1 MYRNDRNDRI
11 QQDGQQRA
19 LTAGQLSIWYG
30 QRLDPEGSAYQTGE
44 YLEITGDLDLDLFA
58 RALRRAVGESEC
70 MHLVFHGDPDGPVT
84 QSVEVTEDWPLHRV
98 DVSGE
103 ADPRA
108 AALRWMREDLAG
120 PGGLA
125 RPLFTEALFT
135 EAEDRHLWYHR
146 IHHIAV
152 DGLGGS
158 VIADRVARVYNALLA
173 GEDVEE
179 GALAP
184 HGVLLDA
191 DAAYRAGDERRT
203 DAEYWHAVLAD
214 RPEAPSLS
222 ERRPGRNLRPPLR
235 RLETVEAREVTALK
249 AAARGFRTSL
259 SGLVIAATATYVHRM
274 TGAGDIVLGMPA
286 PGRTGAAA
294 KAVPGMTSNIL
305 PIRLSLTPTTTL
317 DELFRQV
324 ATAVRGAL
332 RHQRHRYEDL
342 ARNLRTAETG
352 ALFGP
357 VVNVVSYDY
366 GTGFGDCVVI
376 PHGVA
381 TGPVDDLSVNVYDR
395 AHDGSVEIAF
405 DANPASYTR
414 EATATH
420 ARRFLSL
427 LHWFTGARR
436 EDRVQD
442 AELLLPSERAALDA
456 ELAAVA
462 LRPRGA
468 TRTLVELFEARVAA
482 GPGAVAVVFGEERLT
497 YAELNARAN
506 RLARALVA
514 RGVGPE
520 DRVGVALGRSAEL
533 VVALLAVVKAGAAY
547 VPLDPAYPADRLGYL
562 LDDAAPAVLLTTTAL
577 TDSVPERGVPRLL
590 LDTTALT
597 AEVGRHS
604 PHDLTDPERTT
615 PLQPEHPAY
624 VIHTSGSTGR
634 PKGTVIPHGN
644 VVRLFDETDEWFRF
658 GPRDVWTWFHSFAFD
673 FSVWELWGA
682 LLHGGRLVVV
692 PFEVSRTPSEFLA
705 LLVREEVTVLN
716 QTPSAFLQLMRADE
730 EDPELG
736 RRLALRTVVFG
747 GEALDPARLA
757 PWYARHADDAPTLV
771 NMYGITETTVHVT
784 HRPLTAADA
793 RAATA
798 GSGAHGPAAGAGVG
812 AGASAGG
819 PIGRGIP
826 DLGVLVLDGG
836 LRPVPNGVTGELYVT
851 GPGLARGYLNRP
863 DLTAE
868 RFLPS
873 PFGAPGG
880 RMYRTGDLA
889 RRTAE
894 GELEFLGRADDQVK
908 IRGFRVEPGEIEA
921 VLAGHP
927 EVAEAAVLVRE
938 DRPGDPRL
946 VAYVVPDG
954 RSGTLGAGRAPTLR
968 AFLLE
973 FLPDHMVPSAYVEL
987 DALPLTVNGKLD
999 RRALPA
1005 PDAGSVEAGGRG
1017 PRDARE
1023 EALCAAFA
1031 EVLGVERVGIDDSFF
1046 ALGGHSLSAV
1056 SLVERL
1062 RGRGVTIDVRTLF
1075 TAPTPA
1081 SLAAA
1086 AGRAAVTVP
1095 PNGIPAGGT
1104 DTITPEMV
1112 PLVDLDAEALARVA
1126 ASVPGGARN
1135 VADVYPLAPLQEGIL
1150 FHHLLGAE
1158 GAGGSHGD
1166 PYVISAVFG
1175 IRSRAGL
1182 DGFVTALREVVR
1194 RHDVFRTAV
1203 VWEGL
1208 PEPVQVV
1215 LREAP
1220 LRVTEVPLSGTGE
1233 AAVEELRTRWN
1244 GPMDLGRA
1252 PLLDLHVA
1260 RDEGADRWL
1269 VLYRFHHLIG
1279 DHTSLDVV
1287 AHEVGLLRSGRG
1299 AELAAPLPF
1308 RDFVAQARL
1317 RVSRDEH
1324 EAHFRALLGD
1334 VTEPTAPYGVL
1345 DVQGDGSAVAEV
1357 SVPVDPELG
1366 ARVREVARGL
1376 GVSPATVFH
1385 VAWARVVAALSGRDD
1400 VVFGTVVF
1408 GRLQAGAG
1416 ADRVPGLFINTL
1428 PVRAA
1433 VAGVSVAR
1441 AAHAM
1446 RRALADVLVHEH
1458 APLTLAQ
1465 RAGGVDR
1472 RSPLFT
1478 TLFNYR
1484 YSTAS
1489 TGTEPAAP
1497 AIEGVEWL
1505 YAAERTNY
1513 PLTAAVD
1520 DLGSAF
1526 HLMVQATPPIDPAVV
1541 CGHLHSTLERLVEAL
1556 AAAPD
1561 SPLGEVDVVS
1571 PGELAALTAGG
1582 GADGFVPDHRSLV
1595 ELFEARVA
1603 AGPGAVAVVFG
1614 EERLT
1619 YAELNA
1625 RANRLARAL
1634 VTRGVGPEDRVGIA
1648 LPRGPRQVVGLLATL
1663 KAGAAYVP
1671 LDPAYPADRLG
1682 YLLDDAAP
1690 AVLLTTTALTDS
1702 VPERG
1707 VPRLLLDT
1715 TPLTAELAR
1724 HSPHDLTDPART
1736 TPLHPEH
1743 PAYVIHTSGSTGR
1756 PKGVIV
1762 QHHSLVNTVH
1772 AAIGANRITPDGR
1785 VLQFASPSFDV
1796 AAMEV
1801 WMTLLAGARL
1811 VLAPAAD
1818 LLPGEGLVTLLK
1830 RYAITHAGIPPVVLA
1845 ALPADALPAGMT
1857 LVVGGE
1863 SCTPAL
1869 VEQWSAGRRMINQY
1883 GPTETTICATM
1894 SAPLSG
1900 AVSPPIGRPIP
1911 GTRVFVLDAALRPV
1925 PAGVTG
1931 ELYIAGVGLARG
1943 YLNRP
1948 DLTAER
1954 FLPCPFGAPGER
1966 MYRTG
1971 DLGRWNAEGEL
1982 EFLGRAD
1989 NQVKIRGFRVELGE
2003 IDAVLAGHP
2012 SVDRAAT
2019 VVREDRPGDRRL
2031 VAYVVR
2037 AEDPV
2042 PYRDPSTDPG
2052 PDTDTNPGPDTD
2064 AASLR
2069 RFLEGVLPAHMVPS
2083 AFVLLDELPVT
2094 VNGKLDHKALP
2105 APDHTPAAT
2114 GRAPVTE
2121 LEGRLC
2127 AVFAEVLAVSGV
2139 AADEDFF
2146 ALGGHSLLVV
2156 RLLARV
2162 ASELDVR
2169 VGVREF
2175 LAAPTAGDLAAL
2187 VEARRAGRTAGP
2199 VAVATDADARLDP
2212 AMRFPAP
2219 LPEAAGRDPRRIL
2232 LTGATGFVGAFLL
2245 RELLARTADGG
2256 AELLCLVR
2264 GRSPQRARARLNE
2277 VALSYGLGP
2286 LADDPR
2292 VEVLPGDLALPG
2304 LGLDAAAW
2312 RRLTH
2317 GAGAVDAIVHSGAH
2331 VHHLSPYERLRPANV
2346 DGTRELLRL
2355 AAEGRPTRFH
2365 HLSTLGLFRPGAA
2378 PRLITEESD
2387 TAGEA
2392 HPLADGYAAGK
2403 WVADRMVG
2411 HAVARGADARV
2422 YRLGRVWADSREG
2435 AVNPDDLY
2443 CRLLT
2448 TCAALG
2454 AYPRD
2459 AVAWADLVPADVA
2472 ARALAALVLDPEPEP
2487 AGTAAAGVRHLHH
2500 PRPVHAGAFLG
2511 VYDSLHGTH
2520 TREVP
2525 LGEWLR
2531 RLRQAAE
2538 AGRELPF
2545 LPYLDAFEEY
2555 ARALATGPA
2564 PAVDTFRSRR
2574 TVERLEALGVD
2585 LPDIDTAMITAF
2597 WRRLS
2602 GPTP

>member
-1 MYRNDRNDRI
+1 MYGNDRI

-19 LTAGQLSIWYG
+19 LTAGQLSVWYG
-30 QRLDPEGSAYQTGE
+30 QQLEPESAAYQTGE
-44 YLEITGDLDLDLFA
+44 YLEITGAFDPELFA
-58 RALRRAVGESEC
+58 RALRRAVAESEC
-70 MHLVFHGDPDGPVT
+70 MHLVFDRETDGGVT
-84 QSVEVTEDWPLHRV
+84 QRVEVTEDWPLHFV

-103 ADPRA
+103 TDPRA
-108 AALRWMREDLAG
+108 AAVRWMREDLAG

-125 RPLFTEALFT
+125 RPLFTEALFR
-135 EAEDRHLWYHR
+135 ESDDRHLWYHR

-152 DGLGGS
+152 DGLSGA
-158 VIADRVARVYNALLA
+158 VIAKRVAGVYNALLA
-173 GEDVEE
+173 GGSAEE
-179 GALAP
+179 GALA
-184 HGVLLDA
+184 HHEVLVAA
-191 DAAYRAGDERRT
+191 DAAYRAGEDHRV
-203 DAEYWHAVLAD
+203 DAEYWHGVLAG
-214 RPEAPSLS
+214 RPEAVTLS
-222 ERRPGRNLRPPLR
+222 GRRPLRDLQPPLR
-235 RLETVEAREVTALK
+235 HLEGIGAREVTALK
-249 AAARGFRTSL
+249 GAARGFRTSL
-259 SGLVIAATATYVHRM
+259 SGLVIAATAVYLHRM
-274 TGAGDIVLGMPA
+274 TRAGDLVLGMPA

-305 PIRLSLTPTTTL
+305 PIRLRVDSDTSLG
-317 DELFRQV
+317 DLFRQV
-324 ATAVRGAL
+324 ADTVRGAV

-342 ARNLRTAETG
+342 ARDLRTAGTG

-366 GTGFGDCVVI
+366 GVRFGDCPVV
-376 PHGVA
+376 PRGLA

-395 AHDGSVEIAF
+395 AHDGSVEVAF
-405 DANPASYTR
+405 DANPARYAP
-414 EATATH
+414 EATTAH
-420 ARRFLSL
+420 ARRFLAL
-427 LHWFTGARR
+427 LDWFAGASR
-436 EDRVQD
+436 EDRIGD
-442 AELLLPSERAALDA
+442 ADLRLPEERAALTA
-456 ELAAVA
+456 ELDAVA
-462 LRPRGA
+462 RRPRGS
-468 TRTLVELFEARVAA
+468 TRTLVELFEERVAA
-482 GPGAVAVVFGEERLT
+482 SPEAVAVVFGEEHLT
-497 YAELNARAN
+497 YARLDARAN
-506 RLARALVA
+506 RLARALTT

-520 DRVGVALGRSAEL
+520 DRVGVALPRSTDL
-533 VVALLAVVKAGAAY
+533 VTALLATLKAGAAY
-547 VPLDPAYPADRLGYL
+547 VPLDPEYPADRLAYM
-562 LDDAAPAVLLTTTAL
+562 LDDATPAVLITTTTI
-577 TDSVPERGVPRLL
+577 TDAVPERGIPRLL
-590 LDTTALT
+590 LDHPTLT
-597 AEVGRHS
+597 EELARHS
-604 PHDLTDPERTT
+604 PHHLTDTERTT
-615 PLQPEHPAY
+615 PLLPEHPAY
-624 VIHTSGSTGR
+624 LIYTSGSTGR
-634 PKGTVIPHGN
+634 PKGVVVQHGN
-644 VVRLFDETDEWFRF
+644 VVRLFQETDPWFRF

-682 LLHGGRLVVV
+682 LLYGGRLVVV
-692 PFEVSRTPSEFLA
+692 PFDVSRTPSEFLA
-705 LLVREEVTVLN
+705 LLVREGVTVLN
-716 QTPSAFLQLMRADE
+716 QTPSAFHQLMRADE
-730 EDPELG
+730 DDPELG

-757 PWYARHADDAPTLV
+757 PWYVRHAQDAPTLV

-793 RAATA
+793 GAA
-798 GSGAHGPAAGAGVG
+798 AAGAE
-812 AGASAGG
+812 AGAAAGC

-826 DLGVLVLDGG
+826 DLGVLVLDGN
-836 LRPVPNGVTGELYVT
+836 LRPVPTGVAGELYVT
-851 GPGLARGYLNRP
+851 GAGLARGYLNQP
-863 DLTAE
+863 ALTAQ

-889 RRTAE
+889 RRGAD

-908 IRGFRVEPGEIEA
+908 IRGFRIEPGEIETA
-921 VLAGHP
+921 LIGHP
-927 EVAEAAVLVRE
+927 DVAEAAVVVRE

-946 VAYVVPDG
+946 VAYVVPG
-954 RSGTLGAGRAPTLR
+954 RRAHTSGTTSGTALR
-968 AFLLE
+968 SFLLD
-973 FLPDHMVPSAYVEL
+973 FLPEHMVPAAYVTL

-1005 PDAGSVEAGGRG
+1005 PDLVSAEPGRG

-1062 RGRGVTIDVRTLF
+1062 RARGVSIDVRTLF
-1075 TAPTPA
+1075 TSPTVA

-1086 AGRAAVTVP
+1086 AGRAAVSVP
-1095 PNGIPAGGT
+1095 PNGVPAGGT
-1104 DTITPEMV
+1104 DTLTPPMV
-1112 PLVDLDAEALARVA
+1112 PLVDLDDEQLARVA
-1126 ASVPGGARN
+1126 AAVPGGARN
-1135 VADVYPLAPLQEGIL
+1135 IADVYPLAPLQEGIF

-1158 GAGGSHGD
+1158 GAGSAEGAHGD

-1175 IRSRAGL
+1175 IGTRVEL
-1182 DGFVTALREVVR
+1182 DGFVTALRRVVE

-1203 VWEGL
+1203 VWDGL

-1215 LREAP
+1215 LRNAP
-1220 LRVTEVPLSGTGE
+1220 LRVTEVPVSTTGD

-1244 GPMDLGRA
+1244 GPMDLARA

-1260 RDEGADRWL
+1260 RDAGADRWL

-1287 AHEVGLLRSGRG
+1287 AREVGALRAGRG
-1299 AELAAPLPF
+1299 RELPAPLPF
-1308 RDFVAQARL
+1308 RDFVAQTRL
-1317 RVSRDEH
+1317 GVSREEH
-1324 EAHFRALLGD
+1324 EAHFRELLGD

-1366 ARVREVARGL
+1366 ERVRKVAREL

-1428 PVRAA
+1428 PVRAN
-1433 VAGVSVAR
+1433 VAGVSVAQ

-1446 RRALADVLVHEH
+1446 HRRLADVLVHEH

-1465 RAGGVDR
+1465 RAGAVDPQV
-1472 RSPLFT
+1472 PLFT

-1489 TGTEPAAP
+1489 DGAEPAAP
-1497 AIEGVEWL
+1497 PIDGVEWL
-1505 YAAERTNY
+1505 QAAERTNY

-1526 HLMVQATPPIDPAVV
+1526 HLMVQATPPIDPEVV
-1541 CGHLHSTLERLVEAL
+1541 CGYLRATLERLTEAL
-1556 AAAPD
+1556 ASAPD
-1561 SPLGEVDVVS
+1561 SPLREVDVVS
-1571 PGELAALTAGG
+1571 RQEWQTLTAGG
-1582 GADGFVPDHRSLV
+1582 DPAGPAFVPDHRALV
-1595 ELFEARVA
+1595 ELFEERVA
-1603 AGPGAVAVVFG
+1603 ASPEAVAVVFG
-1614 EERLT
+1614 EEHLT
-1619 YAELNA
+1619 YARLDA

-1634 VTRGVGPEDRVGIA
+1634 TTRGVGPEDRVGVA
-1648 LPRGPRQVVGLLATL
+1648 LPRSTDLVTALLATL

-1671 LDPAYPADRLG
+1671 LDPEYPADRLA
-1682 YLLDDAAP
+1682 YMLDDATP
-1690 AVLLTTTALTDS
+1690 AVLITTTTITDA

-1707 VPRLLLDT
+1707 IPRLLLDHPT
-1715 TPLTAELAR
+1715 LTEELAR
-1724 HSPHDLTDPART
+1724 HSPHHLTDTERT
-1736 TPLHPEH
+1736 TPLLPEH
-1743 PAYVIHTSGSTGR
+1743 PAYLIYTSGSTGR
-1756 PKGVIV
+1756 PKGVVV
-1762 QHHSLVNTVH
+1762 QHHSLVNMTH
-1772 AAIGANRITPDGR
+1772 AAIDANRVTPRGR

-1796 AAMEV
+1796 ATMEV
-1801 WMTLLAGARL
+1801 WMSLLAGARL
-1811 VLAPAAD
+1811 VMAPAAE

-1894 SAPLSG
+1894 SGPLSG
-1900 AVSPPIGRPIP
+1900 AVSPPIGRPIA
-1911 GTRVFVLDAALRPV
+1911 GTRVFVLDSALRPV
-1925 PAGVTG
+1925 PAGVPG

-1948 DLTAER
+1948 DLTAQR

-1971 DLGRWNAEGEL
+1971 DLGRWNADGEL

-1989 NQVKIRGFRVELGE
+1989 DQVKIRGFRVEPGE

-2012 SVDRAAT
+2012 GVDRAAV

-2031 VAYVVR
+2031 VAYVVPTGDR
-2037 AEDPV
+2037 LPDA
-2042 PYRDPSTDPG
+2042 DPG
-2052 PDTDTNPGPDTD
+2052 GMS
-2064 AASLR
+2064 AAALR
-2069 RFLEGVLPAHMVPS
+2069 RFLEDFLPAHMVPS
-2083 AFVLLDELPVT
+2083 AFVFLDGLPVT
-2094 VNGKLDHKALP
+2094 FNGKLDHKALP
-2105 APDHTPAAT
+2105 VPDHTPAAT
-2114 GRAPVTE
+2114 GRAPVTGPE
-2121 LEGRLC
+2121 TRLC

-2162 ASELDVR
+2162 SAELGVR

-2187 VEARRAGRTAGP
+2187 VEDRRAGRTPGP
-2199 VAVATDADARLDP
+2199 VAVAGDADAWLDP
-2212 AMRFPAP
+2212 GLRFPAP
-2219 LPEAAGRDPRRIL
+2219 TPDGAGREPRRIL

-2245 RELLARTADGG
+2245 RELLTRTARTGT
-2256 AELLCLVR
+2256 ELLCLVR
-2264 GRSPQRARARLNE
+2264 AESPEAARARVNG
-2277 VALSYGLGP
+2277 VAVSYGLGP

-2292 VEVLPGDLALPG
+2292 VRVLPGDLARPSV
-2304 LGLDAAAW
+2304 GLDARTW
-2312 RRLTH
+2312 RELAH
-2317 GAGAVDAIVHSGAH
+2317 GEGAVDAIVHSGAH
-2331 VHHLSPYERLRPANV
+2331 VHHLSPYERLKAANV

-2355 AAEGRPTRFH
+2355 AAEGGATRVH
-2365 HLSTLGLFRPGAA
+2365 HLSSLGLFRAGAE
-2378 PRLITEESD
+2378 PRLITEDSD
-2387 TAGEA
+2387 TADET

-2422 YRLGRVWADSREG
+2422 YRLGRVWADSRHG
-2435 AVNPDDLY
+2435 AVNRDDMY

-2454 AYPRD
+2454 SVPRD
-2459 AVAWADLVPADVA
+2459 AVAWADLLPADVA
-2472 ARALAALVLDPEPEP
+2472 ARALAALVLDREPT
-2487 AGTAAAGVRHLHH
+2487 GTTGTAGVRHLHH
-2500 PRPVHAGAFLG
+2500 VRPVHALDFLR

-2531 RLRQAAE
+2531 ALRDAGE

-2555 ARALATGPA
+2555 ARTLVTKPA

-2574 TVERLEALGVD
+2574 TAERLEALGVTF
-2585 LPDIDTAMITAF
+2585 PEIDEAMITAF
-2597 WRRLS
+2597 WHRLAAT
-2602 GPTP
+2602 GDLA